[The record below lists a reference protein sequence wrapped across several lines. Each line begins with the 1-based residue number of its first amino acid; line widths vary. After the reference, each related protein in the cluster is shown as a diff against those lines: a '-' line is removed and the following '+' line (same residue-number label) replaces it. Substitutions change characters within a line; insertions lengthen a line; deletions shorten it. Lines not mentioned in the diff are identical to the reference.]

1 MLAATRTLG
10 CSFRIFLG
18 VAGAALVILP
28 LGAWSSYAPAIAG
41 LVLFVS
47 AILLPPAKPVTNV
60 DDKVRE
66 LGALVVVNGGRFKL
80 GDAASFAAQ
89 LFVGAEDISVRDSR
103 LQSFLEIPVSEITSA
118 QVKESHGRWFL
129 RIDWADKTAAF
140 AYDSVFA
147 EHLARV
153 AETTIRKVMRPRSP
167 RSIPTPRRWRLILVS
182 PLFCTDS
189 RTTRAICVT
198 LYLWHAAGKAR
209 TSNRRSKRR
218 KPQSRNKVLDPRP
231 RSNSCARKHSRI
243 FSYRAFAS

>member
-1 MLAATRTLG
+1 MSAASNPALAQQESFGKRLRHVAIGVLFALVLLIPKILHARRNPRSWML
-10 CSFRIFLG
+10 FRIFLG

-60 DDKVRE
+60 DDKARE

-89 LFVGAEDISVRDSR
+89 LFVGAEHVSVCDSR

-118 QVKESHGRWFL
+118 QTKESHRRWFL
-129 RIDWADKTAAF
+129 RIDWGNQAAAF
-140 AYDSVFA
+140 AYDGVFA

-153 AETTIRKVMRPRSP
+153 AETTVRSVMRPALP
-167 RSIPTPRRWRLILVS
+167 VLPQRR
-182 PLFCTDS
+182 
-189 RTTRAICVT
+189 
-198 LYLWHAAGKAR
+198 AAGA
-209 TSNRRSKRR
+209 
-218 KPQSRNKVLDPRP
+218 
-231 RSNSCARKHSRI
+231 
-243 FSYRAFAS
+243 